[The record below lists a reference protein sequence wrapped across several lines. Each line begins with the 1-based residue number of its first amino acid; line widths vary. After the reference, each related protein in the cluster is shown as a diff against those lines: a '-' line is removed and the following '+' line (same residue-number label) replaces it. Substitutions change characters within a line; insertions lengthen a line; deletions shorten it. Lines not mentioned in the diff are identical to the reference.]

1 LYIDLLDEESGE
13 RRRTTRREALCRA
26 SIAVRHADMHALAIV
41 FVTYSSRALAM
52 RHAST
57 GPYAKRNGPVP
68 SARER
73 EGTGPNDAA
82 RSKGRNVRY

>member
-1 LYIDLLDEESGE
+1 MRTQTNILYVE
-13 RRRTTRREALCRA
+13 RQREKDTEARSQQPVYLER
-26 SIAVRHADMHALAIV
+26 SPE
-41 FVTYSSRALAM
+41 T
-52 RHAST
+52 
-57 GPYAKRNGPVP
+57 KRNGPVP